1 MSLISLRAR
10 FFTMFRLGYCKAGP
24 FAVAG
29 TWRLAS
35 RQAMTELSTAAL
47 SRNQARAVVLLAIRP
62 VETLSENRSATSLP
76 IS

>member
-1 MSLISLRAR
+1 
-10 FFTMFRLGYCKAGP
+10 MFINILLKLHCCKVRP

-47 SRNQARAVVLLAIRP
+47 SRNQARAVVLL
-62 VETLSENRSATSLP
+62 VTHSASIMNDINEKP
-76 IS
+76 RFV